1 MCHEPTRRH
10 MRGLPHYPLPTIE
23 DCIAANLQAAR
34 LTNPAVRCVGIALNT
49 AALDA
54 AAADKLLAE
63 TVARLG
69 LPAVDPLR
77 SGVGAIVDQLA

>member
-1 MCHEPTRRH
+1 
-10 MRGLPHYPLPTIE
+10 MRGLPHYPLPTLE

-34 LTNPAVRCVGIALNT
+34 LTNPDARCVGIALNT

-54 AAADKLLAE
+54 AAADTLLAE
-63 TVARLG
+63 TSARLG

-77 SGVGAIVDQLA
+77 TGVGAIVDQLA